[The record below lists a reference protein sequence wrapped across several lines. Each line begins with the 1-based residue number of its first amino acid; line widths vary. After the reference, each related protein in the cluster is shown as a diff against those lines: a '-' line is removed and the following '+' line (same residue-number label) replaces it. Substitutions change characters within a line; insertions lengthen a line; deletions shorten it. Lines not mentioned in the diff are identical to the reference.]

1 MNAAERLWR
10 GIARHD
16 WEAVRAQFHP
26 SAVVERAGTD
36 IRQDVDEYVAAHR
49 VEAARGD
56 YEIEVLRS
64 VVDGRAQVIEARVGD
79 RRVAGIYDLHDG
91 RIAGATEYWAP
102 SAP

>member
-10 GIARHD
+10 GLARRD

-26 SAVVERAGTD
+26 SAIIERAGAGT
-36 IRQDVDEYVAAHR
+36 RQDVDEYIAAHR

-56 YEIEVLRS
+56 DEIEVLRS
-64 VVDGRAQVIEARVGD
+64 VVDGRAQVIEARVGQ

-91 RIAGATEYWAP
+91 RIAGAIEYWA
-102 SAP
+102 

>member
-10 GIARHD
+10 GLARRD

-26 SAVVERAGTD
+26 SAVVERAGTGT
-36 IRQDVDEYVAAHR
+36 RQDVDEYIAAHR

-56 YEIEVLRS
+56 DEIEVLRS
-64 VVDGRAQVIEARVGD
+64 VVDGRAQVIEARMGE

-91 RIAGATEYWAP
+91 RIAGALEYWA
-102 SAP
+102 